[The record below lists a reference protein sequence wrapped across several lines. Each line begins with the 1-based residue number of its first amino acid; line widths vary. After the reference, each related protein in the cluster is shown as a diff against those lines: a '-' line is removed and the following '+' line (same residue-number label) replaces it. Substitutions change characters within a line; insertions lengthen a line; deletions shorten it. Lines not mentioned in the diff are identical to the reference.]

1 MGNTT
6 GFRSDRDGIFIEK
19 SDSGVLAY
27 TLDYTDWLSTD
38 TIATSSWAI
47 STISGDSTPLAA
59 DSNSKTTTKT
69 TVVLSAGTVGNIYTA
84 TNTIVTAGGYTE
96 ERHFRVVVK
105 NRSVQ
110 GDDNDG

>member
-38 TIATSSWAI
+38 TISTSSFAV
-47 STISGDSTPLAA
+47 STISGDSTPLAV
-59 DSNSKTTTKT
+59 DSTSKTTVKA
-69 TVVLSAGTVGNIYTA
+69 TVVLSAGTVGEIYTV
-84 TNTIVTAGGYTE
+84 TNTITTAGGYTE
-96 ERHFRVVVK
+96 KRHFRVVVK
-105 NRSVQ
+105 NRSI
-110 GDDNDG
+110 

>member
-27 TLDYTDWLSTD
+27 TLDWTDWLSTD
-38 TIATSSWAI
+38 TVATSSWTV
-47 STISGDSTPLAA
+47 STISGDSTPLAI
-59 DSNSKTTTKT
+59 DSNSKTTVTSQ
-69 TVVLSAGTVGNIYTA
+69 VVLSAGTVGNIYTV
-84 TNTIVTAGGYTE
+84 TNTITTAGGYTE

-105 NRSVQ
+105 NRSI
-110 GDDNDG
+110 